1 MDRQASAHGE
11 ALPATPAWRAL
22 DAHLA
27 SLAPRR
33 LRELFLEDP
42 TRGERLTL
50 EAAGWYL
57 DYSKNRITP
66 QTVALLLALAGQ
78 CRLPASIDAMFQG
91 DAINASEDR
100 AAMHVAL
107 RWPAGA
113 SVHVDGQ
120 DVAPWVQRTLQRMAC
135 LADSLRMGICLGG
148 TGKPIRNIVNL
159 GIGGS
164 AIGVDM
170 ACAALEHYA
179 HKALRIRFV
188 SNVDGADFEQAT
200 RDLDPRETLFV
211 VCSKSW
217 NTSETR
223 HNAASARAWCLAAMP
238 DDAALAAH
246 FVGVTGDRDAAIQ
259 SGILPDRVFDI
270 WDWVNGRYS
279 LCSAMGFT
287 LMAAIGPVA
296 FGQMLAGCHDMDT
309 HFQTAPLARNLPVM
323 HGLISIWNNNFLGA
337 RSVAILPYDHHLRQ
351 FPAYVQQ
358 LMMESNGKSVTQ
370 DGDPVA
376 GHTSPVYWGTCGTN
390 GQHSFHQLLHQGS
403 QAVPCDFIGFLA
415 PLGGSRKQHEELL
428 ANMYAQAEALAFG
441 QPGTEVGAEA
451 RVEGGI
457 ANGSEDRTAAATEGP
472 EHGAGPAMA
481 HRHVAGNRPSNTLL
495 AKRLTPRALGALVA
509 LYEHSAYTQGVIWNI
524 DSFDQWGVEL
534 GKRLALRITH
544 ELEAGTTGAQNH
556 DSSTRTLMQKTLD
569 ARHG

>member
-1 MDRQASAHGE
+1 MPAADGSAIRGFAMDRQASAHGQ
-11 ALPATPAWRAL
+11 ALTATPAWRAL

-33 LRELFLEDP
+33 LRDLFLEDP

-50 EAAGWYL
+50 DAAGWYL

-66 QTVALLLALAGQ
+66 QTVDLLLALAGQ
-78 CRLPASIDAMFQG
+78 CRLPARIDAMFQG
-91 DAINASEDR
+91 DAINASEGR

-113 SVHVDGQ
+113 SVQVDGQ
-120 DVAPWVQRTLQRMAC
+120 DVGPLVQRTLHGMAR
-135 LADSLRMGICLGG
+135 LADALRAGACLGG
-148 TGKPIRNIVNL
+148 TGRPIRNIVNV

-179 HKALRIRFV
+179 HK
-188 SNVDGADFEQAT
+188 
-200 RDLDPRETLFV
+200 DLDPRETLFV

-238 DDAALAAH
+238 DDAEVAAH
-246 FVGVTGDRDAAIQ
+246 FVAVTGRRDAAIQ

-296 FGQMLAGCHDMDT
+296 FGQMLAGCHEMDT

-370 DGDPVA
+370 DGDPVS
-376 GHTSPVYWGTCGTN
+376 GHTSAVYWGTCGTN

-403 QAVPCDFIGFLA
+403 QVVPCDFIGFLA
-415 PLGGSRKQHEELL
+415 PLDGARKQHEELL

-441 QPGTEVGAEA
+441 QPGAEVGAT
-451 RVEGGI
+451 EGAAVGT
-457 ANGSEDRTAAATEGP
+457 SEGTAEGP
-472 EHGAGPAMA
+472 EHGAIPAMA

-495 AKRLTPRALGALVA
+495 AKRLTPHALGALVA

-534 GKRLALRITH
+534 GKMLALRITH
-544 ELEAGTTGAQNH
+544 ELEAGTTGSQNH